1 MKKGKI
7 YNEESFACPHCGNA
21 VFGNLVDTV
30 GRKIARGAGT
40 AAIDWIPGSGLIR
53 EKVQDFYEDI
63 YCSIDDNN
71 EFDFECP
78 ACGHKWR
85 WTYYQAKQH
94 RYQGGSSS
102 QNLSVGAFFFMILVS
117 FIFVAGIYLFNYF
130 QIYTT
135 DGSLNSAGWAA
146 WILTIIGSI
155 GMLCIAYAY
164 LSGGFVGFLA
174 FLAIISIDSTS
185 YLLLKNNRTT
195 DNDIIASEAV
205 KDVATSTSLV
215 MPQDNI
221 DSFLKDKCNIGSYE
235 IPLSNG
241 ITAKIIDN
249 SNEATLFYK
258 SSSIG
263 SISVEYIP
271 DEVYDLKAH
280 CKSLSK
286 EFIDQPLTWTKMK
299 NRNIM
304 YVTISK
310 LSNANVY
317 HAYLYCGHF
326 RGEQLSMKLTSKVV
340 NDAAVRLFF
349 ENAVAN
355 IAYKGALSNEVEK
368 KSAIG
373 SSLDEI
379 KLNPDERLIATYS
392 TPSGK
397 FSYVIKKT
405 DSYDADYFFRY
416 DHSSNSYHSF
426 AENLE
431 KEMAMSFKE
440 AKAIG
445 QYIYLIA
452 NNMGSGI
459 GNTDIVLKFDSNT
472 ETFEHV
478 FGGGVA
484 KFVEDNKIECTE
496 YEISIPEGGCNADAT
511 YNYTTRIIDM

>member
-40 AAIDWIPGSGLIR
+40 AAIGWIPGSGLIR

-102 QNLSVGAFFFMILVS
+102 QNLSVGAFFFLILVS
-117 FIFVAGIYLFNYF
+117 FIFVAGIYLFNYY

-195 DNDIIASEAV
+195 DNDIIASKTV

-271 DEVYDLKAH
+271 DEEYDLKAH
-280 CKSLSK
+280 CKSLS
-286 EFIDQPLTWTKMK
+286 EAFIDAPLAWSKVK

-304 YVTISK
+304 FVTIADPSAP
-310 LSNANVY
+310 NIY
-317 HAYLYCGHF
+317 HAYLYCGHYK
-326 RGEQLSMKLTSKVV
+326 GEQISMKLCSSVG
-340 NDAAVRLFF
+340 NDAVVRKFF
-349 ENAVAN
+349 ENVVAN
-355 IAYKGALSNEVEK
+355 IRYQERISLLDNEEQND
-368 KSAIG
+368 SQRNIITTG
-373 SSLDEI
+373 DPNDSI
-379 KLNPDERLIATYS
+379 IATYETS
-392 TPSGK
+392 NGMV
-397 FSYVIKKT
+397 SYVIKKT
-405 DSYDADYFFRY
+405 DSYDPEYFFSY